1 MYQTL
6 DDLEKATQV
15 YQTEENKSRRWVK
28 WTFIVLWLVVSFL
41 IVLIVY
47 NLKIKENP
55 SLKWQPLGN
64 KINLGE
70 DSVYSRLFQLPTE
83 ESNDKDIQSKNAE
96 ILSQIK
102 NPQFWSWV
110 IEDEIKDSWEEWSHE
125 YKKENTEVI
134 WYGLYCKGY
143 EKDLSKCNYLVSFIE
158 KDENRSYY
166 RNGGCG
172 SPVKYHCI
180 KKGIVMDDI
189 WNWSVFYDI
198 YDWSKDNEDEVIQ
211 KYLWKDFESTYEW
224 DYREIDVFRLLT
236 NNDDWTTNYHLYI
249 VDGNTWEILY
259 KNSEKIISIY
269 DARKIIAE
277 NAWID
282 INNVKY
288 LDLEKNNLIYEA
300 NFSYNWRT
308 YDFKIDAKDGTIIND
323 AEEKDIWG
331 EKAMEI
337 ALKDSWLKATDLWK
351 DISHWHWEEKMLL
364 MPEIN
369 KEWTGENAIY
379 DIEIETE
386 DGMVYS
392 YQIKATDGK
401 ILLKHLSEQFVIYDK
416 EWAKKNMVYKIKS
429 THKKPRN
436 IEIKLSDLGMDDVF
450 KFKDQ
455 IYLWLTF
462 DWDKIVDWSI
472 IDRPYKHMWK
482 MTNDELDEYYNFE
495 SHYPIKIVD
504 EKIDWEK
511 ENVYE
516 IYLSK
521 IDENVIYK
529 YTIMTW
535 RNCSYEIINDT
546 EKDVIVYEGT
556 YWSEKY
562 SATPYLKEWY
572 DWRWWGGCTTLDW
585 DVRFSIM
592 YKEALS
598 DDLFKVIDEK
608 EITYLSKFK
617 VWDELNLK
625 QRYNENYLYNDT
637 NNDLTISVT
646 DYWIVNAPE
655 DFQFTVKPWK
665 FAHCYEY
672 TDIVKIIK

>member
-83 ESNDKDIQSKNAE
+83 ETNDKDIQSKNAE

-102 NPQFWSWV
+102 DEAFWGKK
-110 IEDEIKDSWEEWSHE
+110 IEEKLDELEGNSTAEINYKILGYWLLCKWYVENLESCE
-125 YKKENTEVI
+125 YSVGYSKER
-134 WYGLYCKGY
+134 Y
-143 EKDLSKCNYLVSFIE
+143 DYLGNKQNS
-158 KDENRSYY
+158 SYWTKEIAM
-166 RNGGCG
+166 N
-172 SPVKYHCI
+172 
-180 KKGIVMDDI
+180 DI
-189 WNWSVFYDI
+189 WNWGVFYDV
-198 YDWSKDNEDEVIQ
+198 YDWRTDNEDEIIQ

-224 DYREIDVFRLLT
+224 DFRDIEVSRLLT
-236 NNDDWTTNYHLYI
+236 NNDDWTTNYYLYI
-249 VDGNTWEILY
+249 VDGNEWEILY
-259 KNSEKIISIY
+259 KNSEKIIRK
-269 DARKIIAE
+269 DNAKKIIAE
-277 NAWID
+277 NIWISVND
-282 INNVKY
+282 VRYI
-288 LDLEKNNLIYEA
+288 DLEKNDLTYDA
-300 NFSYNWRT
+300 YFSYNWHT
-308 YDFKIDAKDGTIIND
+308 YDYKIDAKDGTIIKNVD
-323 AEEKDIWG
+323 EKDVWD
-331 EKAMEI
+331 ENAMEI

-351 DISHWHWEEKMLL
+351 DISHWHWEEQMLL
-364 MPEIN
+364 MLEIN

-379 DIEIETE
+379 AIEIETE
-386 DGMVYS
+386 DGMIYS

-436 IEIKLSDLGMDDVF
+436 IEIKLSDLGMDDIF

-495 SHYPIKIVD
+495 SYYPVKTIDKIFSESTEINLSEFEENVLYKIKIWQ
-504 EKIDWEK
+504 ICRL
-511 ENVYE
+511 N
-516 IYLSK
+516 
-521 IDENVIYK
+521 
-529 YTIMTW
+529 
-535 RNCSYEIINDT
+535 IINDT
-546 EKDVIVYEGT
+546 EDDVIVYQGYYWEGRYNT
-556 YWSEKY
+556 
-562 SATPYLKEWY
+562 TPYLKEWY
-572 DWRWWGGCTTLDW
+572 AWSRDCISVRWNSD
-585 DVRFSIM
+585 DYYSIL
-592 YKEALS
+592 YKKAS
-598 DDLFKVIDEK
+598 SKDLFKVIDK
-608 EITYLSKFK
+608 NEITYLSKFK

-655 DFQFTVKPWK
+655 DFQFVVKSWK
-665 FAHCYEY
+665 FAHCYEA